1 MKNGRINLFI
11 YGVGAVVLAATQGC
25 ITTESFGSGRG
36 AAAKHKGVWKHEH
49 KSLNDS
55 SSSIRYEEPIYSDE
69 IYEPIIPPAA
79 IVPTAAIASQTYVVK
94 EGDILSQ
101 IALDVNSTTAELVAL
116 NGLENPDVLYIGQKL
131 KVPGGSVSVNSASAQ
146 TTTPIERGGVYVI
159 QSGDTISE
167 IAQRAGVTTEEL
179 RALNQIE
186 GSKIYAGK
194 EIYIPSY
201 GQVPAVEVE
210 SSASELSFEP
220 TALIE
225 PQSSSVGAAGE
236 DVVALDIPAGTLEMV
251 KEYVVYPGDTLEDVA
266 RQHSVSVDD
275 ILQAN
280 PSLSLESPL
289 QDGFTIR
296 IPIAE

>member
-1 MKNGRINLFI
+1 MKSGLFNLFV
-11 YGVGAVVLAATQGC
+11 YGVGALVLMATQGC

-49 KSLNDS
+49 KSVNES
-55 SSSIRYEEPIYSDE
+55 TSMIRYDEPIYSDE

-79 IVPTAAIASQTYVVK
+79 IIPTAATATETYVVK

-101 IALDVNSTTAELVAL
+101 IALNVNSTTAELVAL
-116 NGLENPDVLYIGQKL
+116 NGLENPDVLYIGQKI
-131 KVPGGSVSVNSASAQ
+131 KVPAGSVSSSSPSSPAA
-146 TTTPIERGGVYVI
+146 TPIERGGVYVI
-159 QSGDTISE
+159 QSGDTLSE

-179 RALNQIE
+179 RALNQIK
-186 GSKIYAGK
+186 GSTIYAGK

-201 GQVPAVEVE
+201 GQVPSAEVE
-210 SSASELSFEP
+210 SLSDELSFEP

-225 PQSSSVGAAGE
+225 PQSASVGTAGD
-236 DVVALDIPAGTLEMV
+236 DVVDLDIPAGTLEMV

-280 PSLSLESPL
+280 PSLSEESPL